1 MQIGASNMIPYGM
14 AGSAMSPAAAR
25 ALELKGPVLPVAP
38 IARDDRRADGG
49 RADAWID
56 ASWTEAPARPA
67 QIDPYDTDLAAA
79 AFAAQSY
86 AQADAPM
93 AAPAALQQRG
103 VEAYRLAQGTTDQY
117 RRGDLGIDLT
127 I

>member
-14 AGSAMSPAAAR
+14 AGSAISPAAAR

-38 IARDDRRADGG
+38 VARDDSG

-67 QIDPYDTDLAAA
+67 QIDPFDTDLAGA
-79 AFAAQSY
+79 AFAAHSY
-86 AQADAPM
+86 AQGDAPA
-93 AAPAALQQRG
+93 AAPAAFQQRG
-103 VEAYRLAQGTTDQY
+103 VEAYRLAQGTPDQY

-127 I
+127 V